1 MGDSGGKTKVKK
13 SAPALGS
20 ADAAASDDSRDAS
33 SRIEDG
39 VQVLRTAIKT
49 LPNGPGVYRMLDARG
64 TALYV
69 GKARSLKKRVPSYT
83 RINQLPNRLK
93 RMVSETSSL
102 EIVTTHTEVEA
113 LLLEINMI
121 KQLRPRY
128 NVLLRDDKSFP
139 HILIARDHAY
149 PQIVKHRGAQKR
161 EGDYFGPFASA
172 GAVNRTLTAL
182 QKAFLLRSCNDAVF
196 RARTRP
202 CLLYQIKRCAAPCVE
217 YVSADD
223 YELLVAEAKRFL
235 TGDSRNVQDT
245 FATRMNE
252 AAEALDFEIA
262 ATYRDRIRAL
272 AHVSSRQDINVE
284 GVGDADVFALAEQ
297 GGQTCVQAI
306 FFRGGQNFGGRAY
319 FPSQTRD
326 LTPKAALAA
335 FLGQFY
341 GDRPPPPLVLVSEL
355 PDELALLEEALALK
369 ADRRVYVRAPQRG
382 GKRRLL
388 DHALTNA
395 KDALGRRMAESA
407 THIKLLAGVAEAF
420 GLEAPPQRIE
430 VYDNSHLGGTK
441 PVGAMVVAGP
451 EGFEKNQYRKFNIR
465 SVQDGDDYAMMRE
478 VMTRRFK
485 RAQEAEANGEE
496 VVWPDLLLIDGGK
509 GQLSAVLEAL
519 QDLGIEDLAVVGV
532 AKGPDRDAGRERFFK
547 PGEEGFLLPENHP
560 VLHYLQ
566 RLRDESHR
574 YVIGAQRQRRTKAIS
589 ENPLDDVAGVG
600 AARKR
605 ALLAR
610 FGSAKAVGRAGLEDL
625 ETTPGISKAVAQRVY
640 DHFNG

>member
-1 MGDSGGKTKVKK
+1 MDDSSGKTKVKK

-139 HILIARDHAY
+139 HILIARDHDY

-217 YVSADD
+217 YVSADE

-235 TGDSRNVQDT
+235 TGDSRTVQDT

-252 AAEALDFEIA
+252 AADALDFETA

-369 ADRRVYVRAPQRG
+369 AYR
-382 GKRRLL
+382 
-388 DHALTNA
+388 T
-395 KDALGRRMAESA
+395 
-407 THIKLLAGVAEAF
+407 
-420 GLEAPPQRIE
+420 GLCPRTA
-430 VYDNSHLGGTK
+430 
-441 PVGAMVVAGP
+441 
-451 EGFEKNQYRKFNIR
+451 
-465 SVQDGDDYAMMRE
+465 
-478 VMTRRFK
+478 
-485 RAQEAEANGEE
+485 
-496 VVWPDLLLIDGGK
+496 
-509 GQLSAVLEAL
+509 
-519 QDLGIEDLAVVGV
+519 
-532 AKGPDRDAGRERFFK
+532 AGRE
-547 PGEEGFLLPENHP
+547 
-560 VLHYLQ
+560 
-566 RLRDESHR
+566 
-574 YVIGAQRQRRTKAIS
+574 
-589 ENPLDDVAGVG
+589 
-600 AARKR
+600 AAF
-605 ALLAR
+605 ALIMR
-610 FGSAKAVGRAGLEDL
+610 
-625 ETTPGISKAVAQRVY
+625 
-640 DHFNG
+640 